1 MCVNI
6 AEHITE
12 KKKDKW
18 QYICALRISRLLKL
32 HNKPLL
38 ISVCQS
44 VAGNKSPWKI
54 HSCIGPVLGGII
66 TFAEFVG
73 CFTDFDRHIATN
85 FQLQRAH
92 MIRRHD
98 LHTLPSM
105 MP

>member
-44 VAGNKSPWKI
+44 VAGNKSP
-54 HSCIGPVLGGII
+54 
-66 TFAEFVG
+66 
-73 CFTDFDRHIATN
+73 
-85 FQLQRAH
+85 
-92 MIRRHD
+92 
-98 LHTLPSM
+98 
-105 MP
+105 